1 MVDARWPWS
10 KLLRW
15 SRSFAVAAH
24 PWPRLTRREATIFN
38 KNAIKTY
45 HQLPIIHKFRRW
57 VIFCLPVSGKIARV
71 TVPFATQPMT
81 PWNSG
86 AHRGV
91 MAVDTAKYST
101 YCHWMS
107 WRHFHFCKDE
117 KRHQTNLTS
126 LNITRHST
134 VLGCMVQVKSCPNL
148 SNEVSLIMAPRLA
161 PDYFRC
167 PKKSQ
172 PDTIFFCKQCGY
184 TWVLFVLKEIQPFAF
199 AQLGL
204 FLNHPCLVNFWGVW
218 LSSFWGSLQTLL
230 HVVLVPCGCL
240 QTKHICTSSS
250 DAGLTENQAVRPSI
264 ERFTKYPAWTL
275 SV

>member
-1 MVDARWPWS
+1 MHGDRGPSCYDDQGASPSPPIPGRDWPGGKPPFS
-10 KLLRW
+10 IRTPLKHITNYQ
-15 SRSFAVAAH
+15 SYINS
-24 PWPRLTRREATIFN
+24 E
-38 KNAIKTY
+38 
-45 HQLPIIHKFRRW
+45 RW

-204 FLNHPCLVNFWGVW
+204 FFESSMLGELLGSMTVKFLRIFANTFACCPGSMR
-218 LSSFWGSLQTLL
+218 LSS
-230 HVVLVPCGCL
+230 
-240 QTKHICTSSS
+240 
-250 DAGLTENQAVRPSI
+250 N
-264 ERFTKYPAWTL
+264 
-275 SV
+275 